1 MEAPEPIAWRQYLRS
16 ARAVPL
22 NALPPLNTTT
32 WAEEE
37 AVDGEDGEETLGDAG
52 GDNEVSIITAGNRLV
67 SPCLRESEGSGL
79 RPSAHFHILYLLSKI
94 QRKNSTTLITDSF
107 IRLSLEGKMGTAQ
120 TDAGTDA
127 GRCLLTLVWQGE
139 INR

>member
-1 MEAPEPIAWRQYLRS
+1 MGEVAGVVEVPELIAWRQYLRS

-79 RPSAHFHILYLLSKI
+79 RPSAHLHFHISNYLLSKI
-94 QRKNSTTLITDSF
+94 QRKKT
-107 IRLSLEGKMGTAQ
+107 R
-120 TDAGTDA
+120 
-127 GRCLLTLVWQGE
+127 RH
-139 INR
+139 